1 MTKDEALAFIHSHGS
16 DILAED
22 FAEELAH
29 VFGHSLAE
37 IGIEPKLLTAA
48 FPLHP
53 LPGWEGRLTVP
64 MPHLAAALAGMG
76 SIPSQAMEELWNAI
90 SQFSVDAMRCGHAQ
104 DGRGIELITLHIHF
118 EVHDKDKP
126 VEKRGT
132 TAPQSASPTGL

>member
-22 FAEELAH
+22 FAEELAQ

-48 FPLHP
+48 FPLHT

-76 SIPSQAMEELWNAI
+76 SIPSQAMEGLWNAI
-90 SQFSVDAMRCGHAQ
+90 SQLSADAIERGHGFEAGLDVEQ
-104 DGRGIELITLHIHF
+104 ITLHVHL
-118 EVHDKDKP
+118 EVHDKDEPIKKNG
-126 VEKRGT
+126 ET
-132 TAPQSASPTGL
+132 LPQSA